1 MNRYLAL
8 AFLGTL
14 ALPAAAAAEGPLDM
28 FPPETMAKIQDRS
41 TLDPSVVRHRG
52 WSEVFFDSETGD
64 AKWADSKEPYEVHTG
79 GTIRIHGYLAAPP
92 FGGPYPAVVVGHGHA
107 GQGSKDVALALA
119 ALGYVVLSID
129 GPGVGGSTGGPEDTP
144 QAWISVEEELN
155 VPSPTVSYLYHYA
168 YAGMR
173 ALTLLDA
180 LSRLPFNPFHI
191 DRSRFGVIGASMG
204 GQLVYYVNGVDPRV
218 KGAVAIAVAGDW
230 RNLLFYEGSWL
241 YHALYYDTR
250 DGIQGGND
258 FLNTITNVCP
268 GVRDTTAETFLTNFD
283 PLAYAPTQHA
293 PLLTIIGSHD
303 QPFTAPAINSTYD
316 RLASAGTDPRF
327 IKRIMLA
334 PNARHQVIDGDQ
346 LLSSLLPVLADVHAW
361 LRYCFRRGDSPP
373 ETPEVRMSFEGDR
386 ISFRVSAPG
395 GDASVR
401 RVRLYWATQ
410 LDTVPPNPC
419 DFGEVE
425 LHQRESDH
433 HHSWRGRGDHHW
445 SRWRSDS
452 GSHGGEWEGSLPLGA
467 SPACGPEATPE
478 NVLYYASVSDGAGY
492 TVSSKLY
499 YGFGE
504 MSFESAAAGGF
515 APLLD
520 HFPGDD
526 LPVPPPPS
534 CEPK

>member
-14 ALPAAAAAEGPLDM
+14 ALPTAAAAEGPLDL

-41 TLDPSVVRHRG
+41 TLNQSVVQHHG
-52 WSEVFFDSETGD
+52 WSDVYFDSETGD
-64 AKWADSKEPYEVHTG
+64 AKWADEEDPYKVDS
-79 GTIRIHGYLAAPP
+79 GTIRIHGYLASPR
-92 FGGPYPAVVVGHGHA
+92 FGGPHPAVVVGHGH
-107 GQGSKDVALALA
+107 GSQGSKQVALALA
-119 ALGYVVLSID
+119 ALGYVALSID
-129 GPGVGGSTGGPEDTP
+129 GPGAGQSTGGPQDTP
-144 QAWISVEEELN
+144 QAWISVEEEWN

-173 ALTLLDA
+173 ALTLLDH
-180 LSRLPFNPFHI
+180 LSRLPYNPFRI

-230 RNLLFYEGSWL
+230 RNLVFYEGSWL

-250 DGIQGGND
+250 DGIESGND
-258 FLNTITNVCP
+258 NYPNTITSVCP
-268 GVRDTTAETFLTNFD
+268 GVRDPTAETFLTNFD
-283 PLAYAPTQHA
+283 PIAYAPTQHA
-293 PLLTIIGSHD
+293 PLLTIIGTHD
-303 QPFTAPAINSTYD
+303 QPFTVPAVNTTYD
-316 RLASAGTDPRF
+316 RVASAGTDPRF

-334 PNARHQVIDGDQ
+334 PNGKHQVIDGDR
-346 LLSSLLPVLADVHAW
+346 LLQSVLPVLADVHAW
-361 LRYCFRRGDSPP
+361 FDYCFRRGDSPP

-386 ISFRVSAPG
+386 MRFQVFAPE

-410 LDTVPPNPC
+410 LDALPPSPC
-419 DFGEVE
+419 DFGQVE
-425 LHQRESDH
+425 LRQRESDH
-433 HHSWRGRGDHHW
+433 HSWRRGGSRHW
-445 SRWRSDS
+445 SRWRSGS
-452 GSHGGEWEGSLPLGA
+452 GSHGGEWEGFLPLGA
-467 SPACGPEATPE
+467 RPACGPEATPE

-499 YGFGE
+499 YGFEE
-504 MSFESAAAGGF
+504 MSFESAVAGGF
-515 APLLD
+515 SPVLD

-526 LPVPPPPS
+526 LPVPAPPS
-534 CEPK
+534 CEAK